1 MNYMLGGFSKFWK
14 NVFCFPHSTST
25 CKFDHDYI
33 SEKWKIFWTFFQT
46 FDKFYRYLT
55 SKYISKSNCVLHVGK
70 FYKKNHFFGS
80 RFFKFHRH
88 VIRFSCKKRPKKRLP
103 VEIFIKKI
111 SRKNEKNRKNLSNF
125 PNMWHKND
133 TKNQHFQKIFT
144 YGGSWEKWYNVLKN
158 VISDVLQTNLSN
170 SR

>member
-1 MNYMLGGFSKFWK
+1 ML
-14 NVFCFPHSTST
+14 
-25 CKFDHDYI
+25 
-33 SEKWKIFWTFFQT
+33 EKWYFLWTFFQNVDQ
-46 FDKFYRYLT
+46 FSPYLR
-55 SKYISKSNCVLHVGK
+55 SKYISKSYCVLHVGE
-70 FYKKNHFFGS
+70 FYKKIHFFGS

-88 VIRFSCKKRPKKRLP
+88 VILFSCKKRAKKRLS
-103 VEIFIKKI
+103 VVIFIKKNSEKI
-111 SRKNEKNRKNLSNF
+111 KKNMKILSNF

-158 VISDVLQTNLSN
+158 IISDVLQTNLSN